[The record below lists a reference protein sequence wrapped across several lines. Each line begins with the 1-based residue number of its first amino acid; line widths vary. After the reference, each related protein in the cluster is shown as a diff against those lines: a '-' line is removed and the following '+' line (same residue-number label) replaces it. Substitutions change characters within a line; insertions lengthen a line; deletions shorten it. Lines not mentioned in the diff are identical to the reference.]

1 MRCRSHICL
10 VHDVSIDA
18 ALPALDP
25 LLRPSDIYLLA
36 SPEREAQARWLESIL
51 LPEGI
56 TVHLKLLRDPW
67 SVSAV
72 RDQVLS
78 VLMGRGPNDVALN
91 LSGAFGP
98 MGIGAYEAFR
108 GAGRPVFYVH
118 PERNCLVWVHPE
130 EGLRSPLAGRMTL
143 VDFLRAHGAAVN
155 ENPVDL
161 AMPRGLRALTR
172 ELVSG
177 VERLAK
183 PMASLNWFAYHVDDD
198 RCTLPLDSGY
208 QKWGELQTLI
218 DRFAEFSLIE
228 RRGERLRFPDEGARR
243 YVNGGWLEDHVTTY
257 LEQIRAESTTI
268 QDMARGL
275 EYVRLN
281 DASAIK
287 NELDVAFLAGNRL
300 HIIECK
306 TKRFQCT
313 LNPDAPGADAL
324 YKLDGVRQQLGGRQA
339 RVLLVSYQPLQDSHR
354 QRAADMGIRI
364 CVGREIHY
372 IAELLREWAGTDE
385 EGGSYETIGAE
396 TGRAVHLR

>member
-1 MRCRSHICL
+1 MRCRSHLCL
-10 VHDVSIDA
+10 VHDASIDA
-18 ALPALDP
+18 VLPAFDP
-25 LLRPSDIYLLA
+25 LLRPSDMYLLV
-36 SPEREAQARWLESIL
+36 SPERESQARWLESIL
-51 LPEGI
+51 RPEGI

-72 RDQVLS
+72 RDQVLTI
-78 VLMGRGPNDVALN
+78 LMGRGPNDVALN
-91 LSGAFGP
+91 ISGAFGP
-98 MGIGAYEAFR
+98 MGIGAYDAFR
-108 GAGRPVFYVH
+108 GAERPVFYVN
-118 PERNCLVWVHPE
+118 PESNCLVWVHPE
-130 EGLRSPLAGRMTL
+130 EGSCSPLAGRITL
-143 VDFLRAHGAAVN
+143 VDFLRAHGAAIE
-155 ENPVDL
+155 ENTDNL
-161 AMPRGLRALTR
+161 SMPRGLRTLTR
-172 ELVSG
+172 ELVTG
-177 VERLAK
+177 VERLGK

-208 QKWGELQTLI
+208 QKWGELQNLI
-218 DRFAEFSLIE
+218 DRFAEFNLIE
-228 RRGERLRFPDEGARR
+228 RRGDRLRFPDEGARR
-243 YVNGGWLEDHVTTY
+243 YVNGGWLEDHVSTH
-257 LEQIRAESTTI
+257 LEQISAESSFI

-281 DASAIK
+281 DAAAIK

-339 RVLLVSYQPLQDSHR
+339 RVLFVSYQPLLDSHR

-372 IAELLREWAGTDE
+372 IAELLREWVQTDE
-385 EGGSYETIGAE
+385 VVG
-396 TGRAVHLR
+396 

>member
-25 LLRPSDIYLLA
+25 LLRPSDVYLLA
-36 SPEREAQARWLESIL
+36 SPDHEPQARWLESIL
-51 LPEGI
+51 RPEGI

-67 SVSAV
+67 NVAAV
-72 RDQVLS
+72 RDQVLTI
-78 VLMGRGPNDVALN
+78 LMGRGPNDVGLN

-98 MGIGAYEAFR
+98 VGIGAYEAFR
-108 GAGRPVFYVH
+108 GAQRPMFYVH
-118 PERNCLVWVHPE
+118 PQRNSLVWVYPE
-130 EGLRSPLAGRMTL
+130 EGERTPLTGRISL
-143 VDFLRAHGAAVN
+143 VDFLRAHGATIQ

-172 ELVSG
+172 ELIGG

-183 PMASLNWFAYHVDDD
+183 PMASLNWFAYHVDGD

-208 QKWGELQTLI
+208 QKWGDLQGLI
-218 DRFAEFSLIE
+218 DRFVSFNLIE
-228 RRGERLRFPDEGARR
+228 RFGERLRFPDEGARR
-243 YVNGGWLEDHVTTY
+243 YVNGGWLEDHVATQVERLQT
-257 LEQIRAESTTI
+257 ESSVI
-268 QDMARGL
+268 QEMARGV

-281 DASAIK
+281 DATAIK
-287 NELDVAFLAGNRL
+287 NELDVVLLARNRL

-306 TKRFQCT
+306 AKRFQCT

-324 YKLDGVRQQLGGRQA
+324 YKLDGVRQQLGGKDA
-339 RVLLVSYQPLQDSHR
+339 RVLLVSYQPLLDSHR
-354 QRAADMGIRI
+354 QRAADMGIRL

-372 IAELLREWAGTDE
+372 IDELIREWLGRDE
-385 EGGSYETIGAE
+385 EPMPIQITPA
-396 TGRAVHLR
+396 

>member
-1 MRCRSHICL
+1 MRCRSHLCL

-36 SPEREAQARWLESIL
+36 SPEREQQARWLESIL
-51 LPEGI
+51 RPEGI

-72 RDQVLS
+72 RNQVLS

-98 MGIGAYEAFR
+98 PGIGAYEAFR
-108 GAGRPVFYVH
+108 GAERPMFYVH
-118 PERNCLVWVHPE
+118 PDRNCLVWVHPD
-130 EGLRSPLAGRMTL
+130 EGKLSPLAGQISL
-143 VDFLRAHGAAVN
+143 ADFLRAHGAAIEENSVN
-155 ENPVDL
+155 L

-172 ELVSG
+172 ELVTG

-208 QKWGELQTLI
+208 QKWGELQNLI
-218 DRFAEFSLIE
+218 DRFASFNLIE

-243 YVNGGWLEDHVTTY
+243 YVNGGWLEDHVSSH
-257 LEQIRAESTTI
+257 LEQISSESSAI

-281 DASAIK
+281 DAAAIK

-339 RVLLVSYQPLQDSHR
+339 RVLFVSYQPLLDSHR
-354 QRAADMGIRI
+354 QRAEDMGIRL
-364 CVGREIHY
+364 CVGRDIHY
-372 IAELLREWAGTDE
+372 IAELLREWVGSDE
-385 EGGSYETIGAE
+385 
-396 TGRAVHLR
+396 AVE